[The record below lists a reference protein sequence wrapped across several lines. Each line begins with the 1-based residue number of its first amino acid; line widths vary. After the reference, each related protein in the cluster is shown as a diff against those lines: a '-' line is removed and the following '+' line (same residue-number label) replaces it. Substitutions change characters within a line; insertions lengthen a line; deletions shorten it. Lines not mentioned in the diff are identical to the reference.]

1 MSPSPSLLS
10 LTQTIG
16 SRLVRPTPYGLFF
29 FLSSVERHLGFP
41 ISRIFAV
48 VDVAFALALLP
59 DPDERKSVHVV
70 ELQQGE
76 GRRAHMA
83 PLSREDEQ
91 IERR

>member
-1 MSPSPSLLS
+1 
-10 LTQTIG
+10 
-16 SRLVRPTPYGLFF
+16 
-29 FLSSVERHLGFP
+29 
-41 ISRIFAV
+41 